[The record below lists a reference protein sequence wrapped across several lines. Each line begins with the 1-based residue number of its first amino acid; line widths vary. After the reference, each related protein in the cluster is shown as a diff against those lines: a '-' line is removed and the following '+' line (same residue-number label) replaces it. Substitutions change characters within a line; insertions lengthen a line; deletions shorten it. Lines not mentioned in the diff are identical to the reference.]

1 MEHPLVYQLF
11 NIELKNQDLS
21 RIIIIMHRWNL
32 TVVDIPFDISADEIQ
47 SGHSTAHFAFVNI
60 NFDTMQNFRSD
71 EIEYSGESFFGDTNR
86 CRNVTRQ
93 YSLSVE
99 LIVNFRTTNIG
110 LPFPIFF
117 YQNQYKPL

>member
-1 MEHPLVYQLF
+1 MAHPLVYQLF

-21 RIIIIMHRWNL
+21 RIIIIMHRRNL

-47 SGHSTAHFAFVNI
+47 SAHSTAHFAFVNI
-60 NFDTMQNFRSD
+60 NFDTMQKFRSD
-71 EIEYSGESFFGDTNR
+71 EIEYSGGSFFADTKR
-86 CRNVTRQ
+86 YRNVTRQ

-99 LIVNFRTTNIG
+99 LIVNFHATNIG

-117 YQNQYKPL
+117 YQNLYKPL